1 MAANAG
7 KNGGLEAEALA
18 PVDCVAGDDDG
29 LPVDRV
35 AECVGL
41 DPLVA
46 LPMDPVA
53 GYVVLEVLVYLCAA
67 EVHRVAG
74 CTDFDAVVTENVA
87 LGFVVCQNEGWI
99 RSAKAWRHFTRK
111 QM

>member
-1 MAANAG
+1 MAAKRAG
-7 KNGGLEAEALA
+7 ENGGLEAKALA

-29 LPVDRV
+29 LGVPVDRV
-35 AECVGL
+35 DEYVGL

-53 GYVVLEVLVYLCAA
+53 GYVVLDVLVYLCAA

-74 CTDFDAVVTENVA
+74 SADFDAVVTENVA
-87 LGFVVCQNEGWI
+87 VGFVVCQNEGWI
-99 RSAKAWRHFTRK
+99 RSAKAW
-111 QM
+111 